1 MHFKKIVFQKNLHF
15 GVIEVVPVYLVSDLI
30 NIDLFNQFSMFERLF
45 LNFGKKI
52 NRCR

>member
-1 MHFKKIVFQKNLHF
+1 M
-15 GVIEVVPVYLVSDLI
+15 YLVSDLV

-52 NRCR
+52 NQFR